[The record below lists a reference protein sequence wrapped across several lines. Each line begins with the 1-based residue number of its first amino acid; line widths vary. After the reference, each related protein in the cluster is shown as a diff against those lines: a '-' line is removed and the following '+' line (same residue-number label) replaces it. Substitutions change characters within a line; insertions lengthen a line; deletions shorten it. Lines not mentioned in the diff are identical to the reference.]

1 MEKISQ
7 KLSINIKN
15 IRSKKKMSQG
25 DLCRKSG
32 IDRGYMSAIENGKNN
47 ITINTLAK
55 IAEALE
61 VSPDKLLK

>member
-1 MEKISQ
+1 
-7 KLSINIKN
+7 
-15 IRSKKKMSQG
+15 MSQG

>member
-1 MEKISQ
+1 MKKISE
-7 KLSINIKN
+7 KLGRNIKN
-15 IRSKKKMSQG
+15 VRVKKKMSQG

-47 ITINTLAK
+47 ITIETLAK
-55 IAEALE
+55 IASALD

>member
-1 MEKISQ
+1 MEKISE
-7 KLSINIKN
+7 KLGKNIKK
-15 IRSKKKMSQG
+15 IRAKNKMSQG

-47 ITINTLAK
+47 ITIETLEK
-55 IAEALE
+55 IAWALE